1 MQVDEILS
9 QARDAMTVRRVF
21 GEPIE
26 RDGLTIIPVANV
38 MGGGGGGTGEGP
50 HPAGLTA
57 LADASVPGDEAPG
70 EAGEAGEAGG
80 VTPGSGSGVGF
91 GMRGTPAGVYVIKD
105 GVVTWQPAMDLT
117 RVAIMGQIVAIVFL
131 LVVRSVLKS
140 RAPR

>member
-57 LADASVPGDEAPG
+57 QADGSASGDTGPG
-70 EAGEAGEAGG
+70 EAGAA
-80 VTPGSGSGVGF
+80 TPGSGTGVGF

-140 RAPR
+140 RAR

>member
-57 LADASVPGDEAPG
+57 MADGSAPADEAPG
-70 EAGEAGEAGG
+70 ETGG
-80 VTPGSGSGVGF
+80 MTSGSGTGVGF
-91 GMRGTPAGVYVIKD
+91 GIRGTPAGVYVIKD

-140 RAPR
+140 RSKG